1 VPDHDDKGHMQVFYG
16 VFNRADHGPVCYI
29 AGHPQHEEIAQ
40 ALVKHQ
46 FGSNAGI
53 GARKNHGKRMLA
65 LCQFLPSIAVDF
77 SGERFNSD
85 KSSVPLFETLQ
96 CSRRRGRLLLAE
108 QDRGTDQDQRDH
120 RRQAM
125 RDDSHVL

>member
-65 LCQFLPSIAVDF
+65 LCQFLPSIAVALRR
-77 SGERFNSD
+77 SNAAAGAGVCSWPSRTGERTRTNATIAVKQCGMILMSCNLQRINS
-85 KSSVPLFETLQ
+85 F
-96 CSRRRGRLLLAE
+96 
-108 QDRGTDQDQRDH
+108 
-120 RRQAM
+120 
-125 RDDSHVL
+125 